1 MTPEMPVKLPARR
14 RVRRRGLMTILII
27 LLIAGGLTACG
38 RKGALEPPQSAVT
51 TPGAFPIS

>member
-1 MTPEMPVKLPARR
+1 MTPEMPERR
-14 RVRRRGLMTILII
+14 RVRMRGLMTMLII